1 MNRIL
6 LLSVVLCAAVA
17 AAQSDVSPPPPPPP
31 LEDAPPDTSAKTP
44 ADAPKQEEA
53 PTPPP
58 PGAHLPGSQ
67 GNSGYSYSPYGAP
80 LTPQKEPPR
89 EYGLIVTEYL
99 FGVLTAAPIVLLPYV
114 LFLRDS
120 IAAINAGVTDGASL
134 VNILFLV
141 VFASVPVAVAQTEIG
156 IAKGSRYYEV
166 EEWTAYLS
174 GLVAQAAVLGL
185 YYLVGAGSPAAEP
198 ILLGGSILFVP
209 AVETAAMNLTK
220 TPRMG
225 MGGFGLLNHA
235 PGQGWSVGRPQILP
249 LFSRAADGMRVGLT
263 VPLMSGRF

>member
-6 LLSVVLCAAVA
+6 LLAVLLSACVAV
-17 AAQSDVSPPPPPPP
+17 AQSDVSPPPPP
-31 LEDAPPDTSAKTP
+31 LVNAPADDSSKTP
-44 ADAPKQEEA
+44 ADAPKQDEA

-58 PGAHLPGSQ
+58 PGAHLPGSR
-67 GNSGYSYSPYGAP
+67 GSSGYSYSPYGAP

-89 EYGLIVTEYL
+89 EYGLIATEFL
-99 FGVLTAAPIVLLPYV
+99 FGVLTAAPVVLLPYV

-120 IAAINAGVTDGASL
+120 IAAVNAGATEGASL

-141 VFASVPVAVAQTEIG
+141 IFASVPVAVAQTEIG
-156 IAKGSRYYEV
+156 IARGSRFYEV

-209 AVETAAMNLTK
+209 AVVTAALNLTK
-220 TPRMG
+220 TPRVG
-225 MGGFGLLNHA
+225 MGGFGFLNHA
-235 PGQGWSVGRPQILP
+235 PGQGWSVGRPTVVPIFARLTE
-249 LFSRAADGMRVGLT
+249 GVRVGVS
-263 VPLMSGRF
+263 VPVAAGTF